1 MNEIEKNLID
11 VLFEWIHEELKPEN
25 LNKISSL
32 SGFKVD
38 FFDNR
43 KNILKSELAFLY
55 LFFFELYS
63 SLDRRISFELRNI
76 FFNLIFK
83 KIIKDGD
90 INIWFKVLN
99 ERLTDYTDTFS
110 SKTGRKMFDVTGG
123 FLFFLKKVDHSY
135 WPGFTNQCIL
145 TEYFMEKL
153 ELLLSKSPNPA

>member
-76 FFNLIFK
+76 FFNLIF
-83 KIIKDGD
+83 
-90 INIWFKVLN
+90 
-99 ERLTDYTDTFS
+99 
-110 SKTGRKMFDVTGG
+110 
-123 FLFFLKKVDHSY
+123 
-135 WPGFTNQCIL
+135 
-145 TEYFMEKL
+145 
-153 ELLLSKSPNPA
+153 